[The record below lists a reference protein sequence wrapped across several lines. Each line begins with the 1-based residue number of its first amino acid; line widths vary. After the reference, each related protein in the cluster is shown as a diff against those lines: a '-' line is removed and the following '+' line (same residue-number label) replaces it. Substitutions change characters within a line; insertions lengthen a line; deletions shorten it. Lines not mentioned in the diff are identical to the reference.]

1 MRTTYY
7 NGVVYTGGGW
17 ADSFTVEN
25 GKFTWVGQDGQSQA
39 EAGDAVDLGGRF
51 VCAGFNDSHMHLL
64 NLGHVLSMAQLSS
77 HTDSLAGMLDY
88 LCDYIAETNPPK
100 GAWVLGRGFNH
111 DYFRDERRFPTRWD
125 LDRVSTV
132 YPICITRAC
141 GHICVVNSKALEV
154 LGIDR
159 NTPQPEGGQF
169 AFDENGELL
178 GQFFENA
185 LNLVMERM
193 PVPNTEEIKR
203 MLRLSSAL
211 LNRYG
216 ITSCHSDDYDAF
228 PGVSWKTVAGALE
241 TLADAGELTVRVNE
255 QAQFKTPD
263 ALRDYIGSGT
273 FNRQSA
279 QFKSGPLKMISDGS
293 LGAHTAFL
301 SRPYADVPETRGIP
315 IYTQAQLDEMV
326 DCANRNG
333 MSVAIHAIGDAALDR
348 ALDAIEKAL
357 AACPREN
364 HRHGIVH
371 CQITRPDQ
379 LARIRN
385 MHLHVYTQS
394 VFLDYDTTIVRA
406 RVGDALAETSYAA
419 KSLLSGGV
427 SVSNGSDSPV
437 EAPDVLRGIE
447 CAVTRRSVG
456 STDAPYRPEEAL
468 TVQEAIDSF
477 TQGSAYASF
486 EENLKGR
493 IAENMLA
500 DFVVLERNPFETPPE
515 QLHTI
520 AVLETYLGGK
530 CVYKKA

>member
-1 MRTTYY
+1 
-7 NGVVYTGGGW
+7 
-17 ADSFTVEN
+17 
-25 GKFTWVGQDGQSQA
+25 
-39 EAGDAVDLGGRF
+39 
-51 VCAGFNDSHMHLL
+51 
-64 NLGHVLSMAQLSS
+64 
-77 HTDSLAGMLDY
+77 
-88 LCDYIAETNPPK
+88 
-100 GAWVLGRGFNH
+100 
-111 DYFRDERRFPTRWD
+111 
-125 LDRVSTV
+125 
-132 YPICITRAC
+132 
-141 GHICVVNSKALEV
+141 
-154 LGIDR
+154 
-159 NTPQPEGGQF
+159 
-169 AFDENGELL
+169 
-178 GQFFENA
+178 
-185 LNLVMERM
+185 
-193 PVPNTEEIKR
+193 
-203 MLRLSSAL
+203 
-211 LNRYG
+211 
-216 ITSCHSDDYDAF
+216 
-228 PGVSWKTVAGALE
+228 
-241 TLADAGELTVRVNE
+241 
-255 QAQFKTPD
+255 
-263 ALRDYIGSGT
+263 
-273 FNRQSA
+273 
-279 QFKSGPLKMISDGS
+279 MISDGS

-301 SRPYADVPETRGIP
+301 SRPYADAPETRGIP

-348 ALDAIEKAL
+348 VLDAIEKAL

-379 LARIRN
+379 LARIRK

-520 AVLETYLGGK
+520 AVLETYLGGRR
-530 CVYKKA
+530 VYKKA